1 MKGKFVI
8 TIGREYGSGGRVIG
22 KAVAE
27 RLGVKFYDD
36 EIIQLIAKE
45 SGLSVEAVAKLDGTK
60 TSSFL
65 YNVFMSTQ
73 SVPLNDEIFLA
84 QSKVI
89 KELAD
94 RESCVFVSRCADY
107 VLREYENLFNI
118 FVYAPLKARV
128 ERTKSLYRDVADNY
142 ESYVKKMDKKRA
154 DYYNYFT
161 PNKWG
166 DRSNY
171 HMMIDSSIGIEN
183 TVNMLAA
190 MTNALFG
197 GDK

>member
-1 MKGKFVI
+1 MDKNFVI

-22 KAVAE
+22 QAVAD
-27 RLGVKFYDD
+27 RLGIKFYDD
-36 EIIQLIAKE
+36 EIIELIAKE
-45 SGLSVEAVAKLDGTK
+45 SGLSIEAISKLDGTK

-65 YNVFMSTQ
+65 YNAFMSTQ
-73 SVPLNDEIFLA
+73 SVPLNDEIFFA

-89 KELAD
+89 KDIASK
-94 RESCVFVSRCADY
+94 ESCVIVSRCADY
-107 VLREYENLFNI
+107 ILREYKNLFNI
-118 FVYAPLKARV
+118 FIYAPMEARM
-128 ERTKSLYRDVADNY
+128 ERTKSLYHDIADNY

-161 PNKWG
+161 PNRWG

-183 TVNMLAA
+183 TVNMLSA
-190 MTNALFG
+190 MVTALFG
-197 GDK
+197 GDN